1 MTEQIAGQMPPG
13 EPAGLDLRLPLLS
26 LSRPGGSHAVP
37 TQRRSRPS
45 SHRNEPG
52 RAKTRAGLPAAPTR
66 MSDELGC
73 LTEHVF
79 EAASAPEGVD
89 ETVPDETTVP
99 HFDRGAAVAAR
110 DPARR

>member
-1 MTEQIAGQMPPG
+1 
-13 EPAGLDLRLPLLS
+13 
-26 LSRPGGSHAVP
+26 
-37 TQRRSRPS
+37 
-45 SHRNEPG
+45 
-52 RAKTRAGLPAAPTR
+52 